1 MFPKCLAGNKKC
13 CTCDKTLVLH
23 FLGYYFLHGYLA
35 FHLLIIVQNFQ
46 DKSKPVMT
54 AYKVVTIDALYWG
67 SGYRIEHALLLV
79 GSLGFWTLPFIIFQN
94 AMMHAIAR
102 QTPPLLLYI
111 IWHRQ
116 LMSYIYDNNFLYVKI
131 CFASR
136 MSYFCQQ

>member
-1 MFPKCLAGNKKC
+1 MDITFYMDKKSC
-13 CTCDKTLVLH
+13 KQLH
-23 FLGYYFLHGYLA
+23 SDLPCHLSSRANLA
-35 FHLLIIVQNFQ
+35 FNLLIIVQNFQ

-54 AYKVVTIDALYWG
+54 AYKLVTIDAPYWG
-67 SGYRIEHALLLV
+67 FGYRIEHALLLV
-79 GSLGFWTLPFIIFQN
+79 GSLGFWMCTFIIFQN